1 MIISSDSHKTSYV
14 SQAHHSDCVGQIAAA
29 WGNEEFAPPAPRDSM
44 LRLAFEHDLAW
55 AQEDISP
62 TWNEAQN
69 IPHDYITL
77 PYDTHI
83 AIYQSG
89 TRQTASRDPYA
100 GYLLSMHG
108 VGIYNKRFGT
118 DPGQIRPIRN
128 SEEQAIVDTYIEE
141 EALFRE
147 SLMEEMSTRDIL
159 TEPIIQTNYAL
170 MQVWDR
176 LGLLICKNTREDFQ
190 IGYVPKGYDTE
201 DKITLNFEY
210 MGEHRYQVSPYPFAE
225 REVDFSVLS
234 RVIDDSQ
241 IGSYSDYM
249 NALATSPRELWTYTF
264 SV

>member
-1 MIISSDSHKTSYV
+1 MIISSDSNKTRYV

-29 WGNEEFAPPAPRDSM
+29 WGNEDFATPAPRDSM

-62 TWNEAQN
+62 TWNEAQG

-83 AIYQSG
+83 AIYQNG
-89 TRQTASRDPYA
+89 TQQTASKDPYA

-128 SEEQAIVDTYIEE
+128 PEEQTIIDTYIAE
-141 EALFRE
+141 EAKFRE
-147 SLMEEMSTRDIL
+147 SLMEDMGSLDSMSERV
-159 TEPIIQTNYAL
+159 IQTNYAL

-176 LGLLICKNTREDFQ
+176 LGLLICKGTCEDFQ
-190 IGYVPKGYDTE
+190 IGYVPKGYDTDE
-201 DKITLNFEY
+201 KITLNFEY
-210 MGEHRYQVSPYPFAE
+210 MGEHRYKICPYPFTE
-225 REVDFSVLS
+225 KEVDFSVLS
-234 RVIDDSQ
+234 RVIDDPE
-241 IGSYSDYM
+241 IGSYSEYM
-249 NALATSPRELWTYTF
+249 NALATSPRELLAFRF
-264 SV
+264 SG